1 MSYILS
7 CRRIPNTYIANIS
20 RVCSNPADALKFP
33 TKQKALDWWG
43 IYRSSF
49 PEFYDVFEHPI
60 KETKTMT
67 YRLKTAAYVEAIQFN
82 KETTIQ
88 KLADFF
94 SLHGVSIYKC
104 SEQQLKLISDS
115 QILYVN
121 HSNWIVKS
129 KDTGRL
135 SIIED
140 STFRA
145 QYESC

>member
-7 CRRIPNTYIANIS
+7 CRRLLNTYIANIS

-43 IYRSSF
+43 IYGSNF
-49 PEFYDVFEHPI
+49 AELYNVVECPI

-67 YRLKTAAYVEAIQFN
+67 YRLKTAAYVEAIQYN
-82 KETTIQ
+82 KETTVQ
-88 KLADFF
+88 ELVDFF
-94 SLHGVSIYKC
+94 SLNGVSIYKC
-104 SEQQLKLISDS
+104 SGQQLKLISDS

-121 HSNWIVKS
+121 PSNWIVRS
-129 KDTGRL
+129 KDTGCL
-135 SIIED
+135 SVIED
-140 STFRA
+140 STFRT